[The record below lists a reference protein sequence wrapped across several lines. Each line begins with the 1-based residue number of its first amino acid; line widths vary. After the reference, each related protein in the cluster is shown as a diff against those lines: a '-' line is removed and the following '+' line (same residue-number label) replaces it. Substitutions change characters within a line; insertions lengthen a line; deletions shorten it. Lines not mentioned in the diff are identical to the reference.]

1 MAISHVEPAGV
12 TGIPIGVT
20 FDNIGK
26 WWWHR
31 PLDAWCARIPAEEVA
46 ATVSSN
52 HLDSCG
58 WTVWRDIAC
67 GIALESTWHA
77 NRAGCHA
84 GKSTKLGPTIVEHW
98 SDTCNWSNI
107 CIGRDL
113 STALKTTTALRVTSA
128 TTMSSESSDSALGIT
143 HFDFER
149 HGLQFLD
156 DLVQGGMR
164 GVLRHSKVC
173 QLHFLALH
181 CRDGS

>member
-1 MAISHVEPAGV
+1 MD
-12 TGIPIGVT
+12 T
-20 FDNIGK
+20 
-26 WWWHR
+26 
-31 PLDAWCARIPAEEVA
+31 WCARIPAGESA
-46 ATVSSN
+46 ATISSN
-52 HLDSCG
+52 HPNSCG
-58 WTVWRDIAC
+58 RTVWRDTAC

-77 NRAGCHA
+77 NGVGRHA
-84 GKSTKLGPTIVEHW
+84 GKSPKLGPTIVEHW

-164 GVLRHSKVC
+164 GVLRHCWNPTPRV
-173 QLHFLALH
+173 
-181 CRDGS
+181 RT